1 MKQLR
6 EVTSRTEYASW
17 NNWTYEIWIIE
28 IFRERIMKYE
38 LWITFRETIMI
49 VNNRRSL
56 PWIESIQLIKIG
68 IV

>member
-38 LWITFRETIMI
+38 LRITFRETIMI